1 MFRRD
6 KAVALLVGSKYV
18 SNGPPPLPSSKR
30 ETEGAVSFQIRPSP
44 SLTRNARRRGTSNHP
59 DPLPRSKSETEG
71 PSPSNYAH
79 PPPSLETRDRGGL
92 PATLIPSLARK
103 ARRWGRL
110 LPTMPGIPLL
120 RSKRETEG
128 DFQPP

>member
-1 MFRRD
+1 MFGRD
-6 KAVALLVGSKYV
+6 KEAVALLVGSKYI

-44 SLTRNARRRGTSNHP
+44 SLARNARQRGTSNHP

-71 PSPSNYAH
+71 LSPSNYAH
-79 PPPSLETRDRGGL
+79 PPPSLETRDGGGL

-103 ARRWGRL
+103 VRQRGCL
-110 LPTMPGIPLL
+110 LPTTPIPLL
-120 RSKRETEG
+120 HSKRKMEG